1 MKLLLLLRHA
11 KSSWG
16 NDALADHDRPL
27 NERGRRDAPRM
38 GRLLRTLD
46 LVPDQI
52 VASSATRAATTAQ
65 LVAEAAGYP
74 GEIRYTRDLYLADP
88 ETYVDVA
95 RTTDDAVQ
103 RLMLVG
109 HNPDIEELV
118 AELSSIEERMS
129 TATLACVR
137 LPIAAWRELKLTGHY
152 ELTGIWRPKEIRD

>member
-1 MKLLLLLRHA
+1 MKTLLLLRHA
-11 KSSWG
+11 KSSWD

-46 LVPDQI
+46 LTPDQI
-52 VASSATRAATTAQ
+52 VASSATRAATTAR
-65 LVAEAAGYP
+65 LVAEAAGYQ

-88 ETYVDVA
+88 EAYVEVA
-95 RTTDDAVQ
+95 RAVDDAVQ

-118 AELSSIEERMS
+118 AELSGREERMP
-129 TATLACVR
+129 TAALACFL
-137 LPIAAWRELKLTGHY
+137 LPITAWRDL
-152 ELTGIWRPKEIRD
+152 ELTGEYELAGLWRPKEIRD